1 MEEERISQD
10 SHMYARLLIGKV
22 RHFMLKA
29 RQKEL
34 APLHVTPEQAFIL
47 FILYN
52 LGHKGTLGE
61 LAKHS
66 GRAINTISKQLII
79 MEEDGLIK
87 KVREIRKSNIVM
99 VELTEK
105 GIDIF
110 KKSNVLMTDKRILSV
125 LTEEERQ
132 LLILTMK
139 KILSQEEK

>member
-1 MEEERISQD
+1 
-10 SHMYARLLIGKV
+10 
-22 RHFMLKA
+22 
-29 RQKEL
+29 
-34 APLHVTPEQAFIL
+34 
-47 FILYN
+47 
-52 LGHKGTLGE
+52 
-61 LAKHS
+61 
-66 GRAINTISKQLII
+66 LII